1 MNILAASGW
10 VEGADAVIHLITDD
24 NLRAVDVLR
33 DRNYAPQERSVVTV
47 EAPHTPGIL
56 RDLTEMIGQEDLDI
70 HHVYTGAA
78 SDGQCLLVV
87 STSNN
92 DRAFVLLND

>member
-1 MNILAASGW
+1 MASFTL
-10 VEGADAVIHLITDD
+10 VTDD
-24 NLRAVDVLR
+24 NLRAVDALR
-33 DRNYAPQERSVVTV
+33 HRNYTPQEKSVVTV

-56 RDLTEMIGQEDLDI
+56 RDLTEMLGQEEIDI

-78 SDGQCLLVV
+78 GDGQCLLVV
-87 STSNN
+87 STANN